1 MIGRRQFITLLAG
14 AAAWPFAA
22 DAEQSG
28 RMRKLGVLIPLPES
42 DPSSHR
48 RVSILEAGLAQLG
61 WIAGRNIK
69 IDYRWNVSDDEKA
82 RTAAAQLLEVAP
94 DVILANATTAVTA
107 LQQSTRVVP
116 VVFTGVSDPVAQ
128 GLVASLARPAGNITG
143 FTNFEPSTGGKWL
156 ELLREAAPQVSRVA
170 IMFRPGLTQLVPMFY
185 DSARQAAASFAIELI
200 EVMVHDLAE
209 VKAGLGALARA
220 PGGGLIVPPDTYL
233 ATNHELVIQM
243 VAAHRLPA
251 IYPFRY
257 FAAAGGL
264 MSYGPDLDDQIR
276 RATAYI
282 DRILRGEKPEDLP
295 VQQPTKFE
303 LVINLKMAKGVGLEL
318 PATVLARADEVIE

>member
-1 MIGRRQFITLLAG
+1 MNRRAFMSLASG
-14 AAAWPFAA
+14 AAAWPLAA

-28 RMRKLGVLIPLPES
+28 GMRRLGVLIPLPQS
-42 DPSSHR
+42 DPSSQR
-48 RVSILEAGLAQLG
+48 RASILESGLAQLG
-61 WIAGRNIK
+61 WIAGRTIK

-82 RTAAAQLLEVAP
+82 RMAAAELLELAP

-107 LQQSTRVVP
+107 LRQSTRLIP

-128 GLVASLARPAGNITG
+128 GLVASLARPGGNITG

-156 ELLREAAPQVSRVA
+156 ELLKEAAPQVSRMA
-170 IMFRPGLTQLVPMFY
+170 IIFRPGLNQFVSMFY
-185 DSARQAAASFAIELI
+185 DSARQAAASFAVELT
-200 EVMVHDLAE
+200 ELSVHDLAE
-209 VKAGLGALARA
+209 ISASLTALGRA

-233 ATNHELVIQM
+233 ATNHKFVIQL
-243 VAAHRLPA
+243 AADHRLPA

-264 MSYGPDLDDQIR
+264 ISYGPDLDDQIR
-276 RATAYI
+276 RATAYV
-282 DRILRGEKPEDLP
+282 DRILRGEKPQDLP

-303 LVINLKMAKGVGLEL
+303 LVINLKTARELGVEV
-318 PATVLARADEVIE
+318 PTTVLARADEVIE